1 MSKGNLFLGQGRGS
15 VGDVVFYRANGQ
27 QLARSR
33 NRSPR
38 NPKTDAQILQRAI
51 SATVVQ
57 AYKAGKAIFDHAF
70 EGKAVPA
77 GCQRRFLSLNMR
89 KLRAAVMSELD
100 AATADCLASVVS
112 PRQTYPVPNSYRISE
127 GSLIQ
132 NLFTISKIDNGGIDG
147 LQAVMVAAQSGE
159 TVADYAGR
167 LNLIAG
173 EIFTICAF
181 GINPVGGVDDLVS
194 PQTSFGFVR
203 LIVKDNIATS
213 ATAMTAATFD
223 DFFKI
228 DSSGSTFPG
237 AQAVTQGLNI
247 DQVVS
252 DISALTGS
260 MGVIRSNENSGLR
273 STSDMVTPKAL
284 DADNDDD
291 WGVKSPLVFTAWSD
305 DAGGVQSSLILEG
318 GGF

>member
-38 NPKTDAQILQRAI
+38 NPKTDAQIIQRAV

-57 AYKAGKAIFDHAF
+57 AYKAGKVIFDHSF
-70 EGKAVPA
+70 EGKEVPA

-89 KLRAAVMSELD
+89 KLRASIISYLD
-100 AATADCLASVVS
+100 EPAATSNARVVS
-112 PRQTYPVPNSYRISE
+112 PSTTYPVPWSYRISE

-132 NLFTISKIDNGGIDG
+132 NLFTVSLVDNGGANG
-147 LQAVMVAAQSGE
+147 LQAVMAESQEGE
-159 TVADYAGR
+159 TIAQYARR
-167 LNLIAG
+167 LNLSPG

-181 GINPVGGVDDLVS
+181 GINPVGEADDLVS
-194 PQTSFGFVR
+194 RQASFGFVR
-203 LIVKDNIATS
+203 LIVKDSVTTS
-213 ATAMTAATFD
+213 TTTMAAATYN
-223 DFFKI
+223 DFFTI

-237 AQAVTQGLNI
+237 IQAVTQGLNI

-252 DISALTGS
+252 DISAITGS

-273 STSDMVTPKAL
+273 STSDMLCPFEV
-284 DADNDDD
+284 DGSGRNE
-291 WGVKSPLVFTAWSD
+291 WGVAPFNLLTAWSSEASGLQSPLV
-305 DAGGVQSSLILEG
+305 LEG

>member
-27 QLARSR
+27 QIARSR

-70 EGKAVPA
+70 EGREVPA

-89 KLRAAVMSELD
+89 KLRAAVVSELE
-100 AATADCLASVVS
+100 AATADSLASVVS

-132 NLFTISKIDNGGIDG
+132 NLFTISTVDNAGVTG
-147 LQAVMVAAQSGE
+147 LQAVMVAAQEGE
-159 TVADYAGR
+159 NVSQFAAR
-167 LNLIAG
+167 LNLNAG

-181 GINPVGGVDDLVS
+181 GINPASGVDALVS

-203 LIVKDNIATS
+203 LIVKESVTTS
-213 ATAMTAATFD
+213 TTAMSAATYD
-223 DFFKI
+223 DFFTI

-237 AQAVTQGLNI
+237 IQAVTQGLNI

-252 DISALTGS
+252 DISAVTGS

-284 DADNDDD
+284 DAENDDD

-305 DAGGVQSSLILEG
+305 DTGGVQSSLILEG

>member
-27 QLARSR
+27 QIARSR

-57 AYKAGKAIFDHAF
+57 AYKAGKIIFDHAF
-70 EGKAVPA
+70 EGKEVPA
-77 GCQRRFLSLNMR
+77 GSQRRFLSLNMR
-89 KLRAAVMSELD
+89 KLRSEV
-100 AATADCLASVVS
+100 LAELETESGSSNARVVS
-112 PRQTYPVPNSYRISE
+112 PGSAYPTPWSYRISE

-132 NLFTISKIDNGGIDG
+132 NLFAIALVDNGGTEG
-147 LQAVMVAAQSGE
+147 VQAVMADAQEGE
-159 TVADYAGR
+159 TIAQYASR
-167 LNLIAG
+167 FNLSAG
-173 EIFTICAF
+173 EIFTVCAF
-181 GINPVGGVDDLVS
+181 GINPAGDVDNLVS
-194 PQTSFGFVR
+194 PQSSFGFVR
-203 LIVKDNIATS
+203 LIVKNDIATKE
-213 ATAMTAATFD
+213 TAMSAATYN
-223 DFFKI
+223 DFFTI

-237 AQAVTQGLNI
+237 VQAVTQGLNI

-252 DISALTGS
+252 DISAITGS

-273 STSDMVTPKAL
+273 STSDMVCPLRTEASGTNP
-284 DADNDDD
+284 
-291 WGVKSPLVFTAWSD
+291 WGVAPVFLFEAWSSESSGLQSPLV
-305 DAGGVQSSLILEG
+305 LEG

>member
-27 QLARSR
+27 QIARSR

-70 EGKAVPA
+70 EGREVPA

-89 KLRAAVMSELD
+89 RLRSGVLRAIDESSEF
-100 AATADCLASVVS
+100 ANARVVS
-112 PRQTYPVPNSYRISE
+112 PGSTYPVPWSYRISE
-127 GSLIQ
+127 GSLVQ
-132 NLFTISKIDNGGIDG
+132 NLFTISLVDNGGVNG
-147 LQAVMVAAQSGE
+147 LQAVMAESQEGE
-159 TVADYAGR
+159 TVAQYATR
-167 LNLIAG
+167 LNLSAG

-181 GINPVGGVDDLVS
+181 GINPAGQSDDLVS
-194 PQTSFGFVR
+194 PQSSFGFVR
-203 LIVKDNIATS
+203 LIVKDSVATS
-213 ATAMTAATFD
+213 TTTMATATFN
-223 DFFKI
+223 DFFTI
-228 DSSGSTFPG
+228 DSSGATFPG
-237 AQAVTQGLNI
+237 IQGVTQGLNI

-273 STSDMVTPKAL
+273 STSDMVTPFEAG
-284 DADNDDD
+284 DDVSNA
-291 WGVKSPLVFTAWSD
+291 WGVGAVNLFTAWSSE
-305 DAGGVQSSLILEG
+305 ASGLQSPLVLEG
-318 GGF
+318 GGL

>member
-1 MSKGNLFLGQGRGS
+1 
-15 VGDVVFYRANGQ
+15 
-27 QLARSR
+27 
-33 NRSPR
+33 
-38 NPKTDAQILQRAI
+38 
-51 SATVVQ
+51 
-57 AYKAGKAIFDHAF
+57 
-70 EGKAVPA
+70 
-77 GCQRRFLSLNMR
+77 
-89 KLRAAVMSELD
+89 
-100 AATADCLASVVS
+100 
-112 PRQTYPVPNSYRISE
+112 
-127 GSLIQ
+127 
-132 NLFTISKIDNGGIDG
+132 
-147 LQAVMVAAQSGE
+147 MVAAQSGE
-159 TVADYAGR
+159 TVADYAAR
-167 LNLIAG
+167 LNLSAG

-181 GINPVGGVDDLVS
+181 GINPAGGVDNLVS

-203 LIVKDNIATS
+203 LIVKDSVATS
-213 ATAMTAATFD
+213 ATAMSAATFD
-223 DFFKI
+223 DFFTI

-305 DAGGVQSSLILEG
+305 DAGDVQSSLILEG